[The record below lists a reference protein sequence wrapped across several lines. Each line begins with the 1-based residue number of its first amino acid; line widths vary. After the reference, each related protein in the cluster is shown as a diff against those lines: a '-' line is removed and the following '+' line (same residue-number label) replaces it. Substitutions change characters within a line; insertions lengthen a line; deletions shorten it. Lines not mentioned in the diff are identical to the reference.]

1 MSTAPSSI
9 GSIGGTI
16 RTFRSAR
23 PGRATDAD
31 LLFDAPGPRGR
42 RRITIIS
49 GIVTLVAVVLI
60 GAALYQLDREDLLA
74 YPKWRYFLGQ
84 SIVIFLGKAL
94 GSTLA
99 VTAVSALIS
108 FPLGILL
115 GWARLG
121 AGLVGRA
128 AVGLWIDMMRAIPML
143 LLIYFF
149 LLAVPRFGP
158 TLPAFWMLAIPI
170 VMCTS
175 ATTAEV
181 FRSGVLALDKGQTE
195 AAQALGLSRW
205 QTMRFILAPQA
216 LRLMLPT
223 LLTQLVTILK
233 DSSLGYAVSYA
244 ELMYAGKVLIAST
257 ASNYNLDIYVPTY
270 IIIALLYVIMNW
282 SLGALARNIEAR
294 TR

>member
-1 MSTAPSSI
+1 MSAAPSSI
-9 GSIGGTI
+9 GGSIGGTI
-16 RTFRSAR
+16 RTLRSAR

-49 GIVTLVAVVLI
+49 GIVTLLAAVLI
-60 GAALYQLDREDLLA
+60 AAALYQLAREDQLA

-94 GSTLA
+94 GGTLA

-121 AGLVGRA
+121 AGLVGRTI
-128 AVGLWIDMMRAIPML
+128 VGLWIDMMRAVPML

-158 TLPAFWMLAIPI
+158 TLPAFWMLTIPI
-170 VMCTS
+170 VMCIS

-181 FRSGVLALDKGQTE
+181 FRSGLN
-195 AAQALGLSRW
+195 RW
-205 QTMRFILAPQA
+205 RTMRFILAPQA

-223 LLTQLVTILK
+223 LVTQLVTILK
-233 DSSLGYAVSYA
+233 DSTLGYAVSYA
-244 ELMYAGKVLIAST
+244 ELMYAGKVLVAST